1 MSYHLF
7 EVYGIELEYML
18 VRKADL
24 SVNPIV
30 DQLLTKKHGSL
41 TSDVENG
48 AIEWSNELV
57 AHVVEMKTNG
67 PTADLQDLGDLF
79 AENVREMNAL
89 LADLNS
95 ELLPTAAHPLM
106 NPETDMKLWQHSYSK
121 IYALYDR
128 IFDCR
133 GHGWS
138 NVQSMHIN
146 LPFFDDDEFERLHAA
161 VRLLLPI
168 IPGLSASSPIF
179 EGEFTGYKDA
189 RMHVYKTNQKEIPQM
204 TGKVIPEQV
213 FSRQNYFDTIFK
225 PINEAIKPHDLENI
239 LDHHFLN
246 SRGAIARF
254 DRNAIE
260 IRVIDIQECPTAD
273 VAIAVF
279 LIEVLKVLVSEELV
293 SLEDQKK
300 WHENEL
306 FEIFDRV
313 IKDAEETRVT
323 NSAYL
328 ALFDLHEPV
337 SVKEIWKK
345 LYLRVKENIAPHY
358 REAIH
363 TILEHGSLSTR
374 ILQALGPEPSPDK
387 IKETYRELGS
397 CLQENRMFLN
407 IPVEQRIKTFR
418 KKKI

>member
-18 VRKADL
+18 VHKTNL

-30 DQLLTKKHGSL
+30 DQLFTKKNGSL

-67 PTADLQDLGDLF
+67 PTAALEDLGDLF
-79 AENVREMNAL
+79 ADNVREMNEL
-89 LADLNS
+89 LKDLDTQ
-95 ELLPTAAHPLM
+95 LLPTAAHPLM
-106 NPETDMKLWQHSYSK
+106 HPETEMKLWQHNYSK
-121 IYALYDR
+121 IYALYNR

-146 LPFFDDDEFERLHAA
+146 LPFYDDAEFEKLHAA
-161 VRLLLPI
+161 IRLLLPV

-179 EGEFTGYKDA
+179 EGRFTGYKDA

-204 TGKVIPEQV
+204 TGKVIPEPL
-213 FSRQNYFDTIFK
+213 FTRQDYFNGIFN
-225 PINEAIKPHDLENI
+225 PINEAIRPHDTENI

-260 IRVIDIQECPTAD
+260 IRVIDIQECPKAD
-273 VAIAVF
+273 VAIAV
-279 LIEVLKVLVSEELV
+279 LIIEVLKLLVSEELI
-293 SLEDQKK
+293 SLEDQKQ
-300 WHENEL
+300 WHENDL
-306 FEIFDRV
+306 FEIFDKV
-313 IKDAEETRVT
+313 IVEAEETKVT
-323 NSAYL
+323 SSAYL
-328 ALFDLHEPV
+328 AVFDLQREA
-337 SVKEIWKK
+337 SVQEIWKK
-345 LYLRVKENIAPHY
+345 LYLRVKENIPENY
-358 REAIH
+358 REAIE
-363 TILEHGSLSTR
+363 TILHNGSLSTR
-374 ILQALGPEPSPDK
+374 ILRALGEDPSEEK
-387 IKETYRELGS
+387 IVETYRELGK
-397 CLQENRMFLN
+397 CLQENRLF
-407 IPVEQRIKTFR
+407 K
-418 KKKI
+418 